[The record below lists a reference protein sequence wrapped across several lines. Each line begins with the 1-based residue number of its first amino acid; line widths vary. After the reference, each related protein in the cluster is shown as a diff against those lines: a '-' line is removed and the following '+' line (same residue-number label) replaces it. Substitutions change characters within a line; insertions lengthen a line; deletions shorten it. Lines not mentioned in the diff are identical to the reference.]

1 MKISRKLQESPG
13 KSWASTLTA
22 LPQVGNEGSPLRS
35 DLTFPWIFL
44 GYPGIFLDSPG
55 LSWRSSEN
63 GHEKTRRM
71 SMSGQGEPL
80 RVHLASCCEF
90 PGCLTRVSRVLDT
103 RFTTVVHEFPSGFY
117 HNFQPFAGYF
127 TIFSRP
133 PGPRTARWVSREESK
148 GGSCRAG
155 SWLPRSVG
163 LGASASEGRSEASR
177 PGRSLGKSQG

>member
-1 MKISRKLQESPG
+1 MENQWDILKISRKQQESPG
-13 KSWASTLTA
+13 KSWACTLTA

-63 GHEKTRRM
+63 GHEKARRM

-103 RFTTVVHEFPSGFY
+103 RFTTVVHEFPSVFY
-117 HNFQPFAGYF
+117 HKFPIICWVFYNLFQPP
-127 TIFSRP
+127 RP
-133 PGPRTARWVSREESK
+133 SDGP
-148 GGSCRAG
+148 
-155 SWLPRSVG
+155 VG
-163 LGASASEGRSEASR
+163 V
-177 PGRSLGKSQG
+177 